1 MAEGWRAKANRYAR
15 GDFTNAEL
23 KVLLGGMVVD
33 QVIDIATYGRL
44 SQLKGKAFKAVV
56 VPIIRRGVPIALRGT
71 AMAPARLGGS
81 AAMLAMRHPY
91 IAGAAAIYVGY
102 RERERI
108 KQLLDQG
115 YEIVEERLPAPSPEP
130 QPGIPGVEE
139 IITGG
144 IASRPVS
151 EFMGRPTAKRRDF
164 DPSIMLRRARKPSKF
179 NKAVS
184 AGMKVVKRAKR
195 YGGKG
200 KIKPA
205 KSVFAM
211 VTRIASAKKK
221 KKKAPKSGLRRR
233 IWNAMKGYK

>member
-1 MAEGWRAKANRYAR
+1 MAESWQAKAKRYAR
-15 GDFTNAEL
+15 GDFTKAEL
-23 KVLLGGMVVD
+23 MGAIGVLLID
-33 QVIDIATYGRL
+33 QAIDVATFGRL
-44 SQLKGKAFKAVV
+44 SKLKGKAFVRVAL
-56 VPIIRRGVPIALRGT
+56 PIIRRAVPIALRGT
-71 AMAPARLGGS
+71 AMAAPRVGASVG
-81 AAMLAMRHPY
+81 MLALRHPY
-91 IAGAAAIYVGY
+91 IAAGAAIYVGY
-102 RERERI
+102 HERERI

-115 YEIVEERLPAPSPEP
+115 YDIIEERLPTPSLPSPGP
-130 QPGIPGVEE
+130 IPGVEE

-144 IASRPVS
+144 MARRPVS
-151 EFMGRPTAKRRDF
+151 EFIGAPPRIPTGF
-164 DPSIMLRRARKPSKF
+164 DPMTFVRRKRKPSAF

-211 VTRIASAKKK
+211 VTRLASAKKK

-233 IWNAMKGYK
+233 IWNAMKGLR

>member
-1 MAEGWRAKANRYAR
+1 MAESWRAKANRYAR

-56 VPIIRRGVPIALRGT
+56 VPIIRRGVPIAGRALMRT
-71 AMAPARLGGS
+71 PIAAAGS
-81 AAMLAMRHPY
+81 VRMLALRHPV
-91 IAGAAAIYVGY
+91 ATAAAVIYVGY
-102 RERERI
+102 HERERI

-115 YEIVEERLPAPSPEP
+115 YDIIEERLPTPSPP
-130 QPGIPGVEE
+130 PSPSIPGVEE

-144 IASRPVS
+144 MAYRPPPPPP
-151 EFMGRPTAKRRDF
+151 RLPQRF
-164 DPSIMLRRARKPSKF
+164 DPMTMLRRPRKPSVF

-184 AGMKVVKRAKR
+184 AGMKAVKKSTS

-205 KSVFAM
+205 KKVFSM
-211 VTRIASAKKK
+211 VAKLAAAKKK
-221 KKKAPKSGLRRR
+221 KKKAPKKGIRRL
-233 IWNAMKGYK
+233 IWNAMKGLR